1 MSSSI
6 LSFRLGRWAAHLVSR
21 PQYQLRSLRFNL
33 MNVRRAVVDCNFS
46 RLHCLW
52 HLTNQVDSQDTV
64 VERGILYLDV
74 VSKTELPLERSSRDP
89 VIQVLTF
96 LFALPAFNRDHVLL
110 RCHIYIGRREAGQ
123 CQRNLVPVVRYPFDV
138 VRRIGFLVATLRS
151 IDEIYQ
157 TVEADRGTPQGREV
171 KGSHSQILHRARWIR
186 AGTGPPPAPAS
197 RDPLGAPHRSPRR

>member
-1 MSSSI
+1 
-6 LSFRLGRWAAHLVSR
+6 
-21 PQYQLRSLRFNL
+21 

-138 VRRIGFLVATLRS
+138 VRRIGFLVAS
-151 IDEIYQ
+151 G
-157 TVEADRGTPQGREV
+157 RGG
-171 KGSHSQILHRARWIR
+171 GGGGR
-186 AGTGPPPAPAS
+186 AGGAG
-197 RDPLGAPHRSPRR
+197 RGAPRGRGGGGARGRGRRGARGGR